1 MRSSV
6 LLLVLVS
13 TVSAW
18 QVPAGGRITTAV
30 VRPQAAVC
38 PAMFSGGKAAPKK
51 RATKTVLKK
60 PAAKKR
66 APSAVRT
73 PVARKPVPKKPA
85 VKKPAVRKP
94 VPKKPTVRKPA
105 VKKPAVRKPAVR
117 KPAVRKPAVKKPGVR
132 KPAARKPVAPRPG
145 TVVWSGNGQ
154 PMVVP
159 RNPARPTRPKPK
171 PTPMLKST
179 RDDDFSP
186 LPLLGV
192 TAGVLL
198 SNALASER
206 APPPPSVDANQVL
219 AFTVLAG
226 LATFVF
232 TGNEKE
238 SASTPATAPADSP
251 ARERKRDRLRRM
263 FRLRRKSAAAADAAP
278 TETAQPADAPAD
290 GAAASTPRSRFGRFR
305 ARFFTKKT

>member
-73 PVARKPVPKKPA
+73 PVARKPVPK
-85 VKKPAVRKP
+85 
-94 VPKKPTVRKPA
+94 KPA

>member
-1 MRSSV
+1 M

-13 TVSAW
+13 TASAW

-51 RATKTVLKK
+51 RATKKVLKK

-94 VPKKPTVRKPA
+94 
-105 VKKPAVRKPAVR
+105 AVRKPAVR
-117 KPAVRKPAVKKPGVR
+117 KPAV
-132 KPAARKPVAPRPG
+132 RKPVAPRPG

-159 RNPARPTRPKPK
+159 RKPVRPTRPKTT

-179 RDDDFSP
+179 HGNDFSP

-198 SNALASER
+198 FNALASAR

-219 AFTVLAG
+219 AFTVVAG
-226 LATFVF
+226 LAAFVF
-232 TGNEKE
+232 TANEKE
-238 SASTPATAPADSP
+238 SAPTPAAAPADSP
-251 ARERKRDRLRRM
+251 AREKKRDRLRRM
-263 FRLRRKSAAAADAAP
+263 FRLRRKGATAAGAAP

-305 ARFFTKKT
+305 ARFSKKKT

>member
-1 MRSSV
+1 MV
-6 LLLVLVS
+6 LLVLVS

-73 PVARKPVPKKPA
+73 PIARKPVPKRPA
-85 VKKPAVRKP
+85 VKKPA
-94 VPKKPTVRKPA
+94 VRKPA
-105 VKKPAVRKPAVR
+105 VKKPAVRKPAV
-117 KPAVRKPAVKKPGVR
+117 
-132 KPAARKPVAPRPG
+132 RKPVAPRPG

-159 RNPARPTRPKPK
+159 RNPARPTRPKAK

-198 SNALASER
+198 FNALASAR

-226 LATFVF
+226 MAAFVF

-238 SASTPATAPADSP
+238 SAPTPATAPADSP

-263 FRLRRKSAAAADAAP
+263 FRLRRKGATAADAAP
-278 TETAQPADAPAD
+278 TKTAQPADAPAD

>member
-1 MRSSV
+1 M

-73 PVARKPVPKKPA
+73 PIARKPVPKRPA
-85 VKKPAVRKP
+85 VKKPA
-94 VPKKPTVRKPA
+94 VRKPA

-117 KPAVRKPAVKKPGVR
+117 KPAVRKP
-132 KPAARKPVAPRPG
+132 VAPRPG

-159 RNPARPTRPKPK
+159 RKPVRPTRPKPK

-198 SNALASER
+198 FNALASAR

-226 LATFVF
+226 LAAFVF

-238 SASTPATAPADSP
+238 SAPTPATAPAGSP

-263 FRLRRKSAAAADAAP
+263 FRLRRKGAAAADAAP

-290 GAAASTPRSRFGRFR
+290 GAAASTPRSRLGRFR

>member
-1 MRSSV
+1 
-6 LLLVLVS
+6 
-13 TVSAW
+13 
-18 QVPAGGRITTAV
+18 
-30 VRPQAAVC
+30 
-38 PAMFSGGKAAPKK
+38 
-51 RATKTVLKK
+51 
-60 PAAKKR
+60 
-66 APSAVRT
+66 
-73 PVARKPVPKKPA
+73 
-85 VKKPAVRKP
+85 
-94 VPKKPTVRKPA
+94 
-105 VKKPAVRKPAVR
+105 
-117 KPAVRKPAVKKPGVR
+117 
-132 KPAARKPVAPRPG
+132 
-145 TVVWSGNGQ
+145 
-154 PMVVP
+154 
-159 RNPARPTRPKPK
+159 
-171 PTPMLKST
+171 MLKST

-198 SNALASER
+198 FNALASAR

-226 LATFVF
+226 LAAFVF

-238 SASTPATAPADSP
+238 SAPTPATAPADSP

-263 FRLRRKSAAAADAAP
+263 FRLRRKGAAAADAAP

>member
-1 MRSSV
+1 M

-73 PVARKPVPKKPA
+73 PIARKPVPKRPA
-85 VKKPAVRKP
+85 VKKPA
-94 VPKKPTVRKPA
+94 VRKPA

-159 RNPARPTRPKPK
+159 RNPARPTRPKAK

-198 SNALASER
+198 FNALASAR

-226 LATFVF
+226 LAAFVF

-238 SASTPATAPADSP
+238 SAPTPATAPADSP

-263 FRLRRKSAAAADAAP
+263 FRLRRKGATAADAAP

-305 ARFFTKKT
+305 ARFFTKQT

>member
-1 MRSSV
+1 MRSSGTGV

-51 RATKTVLKK
+51 RATKKVLKK

-94 VPKKPTVRKPA
+94 A
-105 VKKPAVRKPAVR
+105 VKKPAVRKPAV
-117 KPAVRKPAVKKPGVR
+117 
-132 KPAARKPVAPRPG
+132 RKPVAPRPG

-159 RNPARPTRPKPK
+159 RNPARPTRPKPR
-171 PTPMLKST
+171 PMPMLKST

-198 SNALASER
+198 FNALASAR

-226 LATFVF
+226 LAAFVF

-238 SASTPATAPADSP
+238 SAPTPATAPADSP

-263 FRLRRKSAAAADAAP
+263 FRLRRKGATAAGAAP

-305 ARFFTKKT
+305 ARFSKKKT